1 MRRVIWFIGL
11 AVIIG
16 GITPPSAVFGITGE
30 TVLAEIQKRYERTS
44 EFEAQFVQEY
54 VGKVMQRI
62 QKGEGKVYF
71 KKKGMM
77 FWDYRT
83 PDQKLISNGQ
93 TLWYYQPEEN
103 QVFVSDISKILQEKT
118 PLAFLAGEG
127 NLTRDFNLVNFN
139 EALSA
144 REENYVVELAPKEP
158 NATLSKL
165 ILTVDKKSYAVIQT
179 DVIDELGN
187 ITRTR
192 FLNIKTNVSLQ
203 DSFFQF
209 TIPPGTE
216 IIKSQGG
223 AFSLES
229 GKGTSP

>member
-1 MRRVIWFIGL
+1 MKPVIWLIGL

-16 GITPPSAVFGITGE
+16 GVIPPSVVFGITGE
-30 TVLAEIQKRYERTS
+30 TVLVEVQKRYENTS
-44 EFEAQFVQEY
+44 DFEAQFVQEY
-54 VGKVMQRI
+54 VGKVMQRL

-71 KKKGMM
+71 KKRGMM
-77 FWDYRT
+77 LWDYQT
-83 PDQKLISNGQ
+83 PKQKLISNGQ

-103 QVFVSDISKILQEKT
+103 QVFVSDISNILKEKT

-127 NLTRDFNLVNFN
+127 NLSRDFNLVNFN

-165 ILTVDKKSYAVIQT
+165 VLTVDKKNYAVIQT
-179 DVIDELGN
+179 DVIDGLGN

-192 FLNIKTNVSLQ
+192 FLNIKTNLSLQ
-203 DSFFQF
+203 DSLFQF

-216 IIKSQGG
+216 IIKNQGG
-223 AFSLES
+223 APPPAS

>member
-1 MRRVIWFIGL
+1 MKLVVWLIGL

-16 GITPPSAVFGITGE
+16 GITPPSVVFGITGE
-30 TVLAEIQKRYERTS
+30 TVLAEIQKRYERAS
-44 EFEAQFVQEY
+44 DFEAQFVQEY

-71 KKKGMM
+71 KKRGMM

-83 PDQKLISNGQ
+83 PNQKLISNGR

-103 QVFVSDISKILQEKT
+103 QVFVSDISKVLQEKT

-127 NLTRDFNLVNFN
+127 NLSRDFTLVNFN

-144 REENYVVELAPKEP
+144 REENYVVELSPREP

-165 ILTVDKKSYAVIQT
+165 VLTVDKATYAVIQT

-203 DSFFQF
+203 DSLFQF

-216 IIKSQGG
+216 IIRNEGG
-223 AFSLES
+223 ASSPGS
-229 GKGTSP
+229 GKGTSQ

>member
-1 MRRVIWFIGL
+1 MKHVILLMGL

-16 GITPPSAVFGITGE
+16 GIPPVPAVYGITGD
-30 TVLAEIQKRYERTS
+30 TVLAEIQKRYEKS
-44 EFEAQFVQEY
+44 NDFEAQFVQEY
-54 VGKVMQRI
+54 VGKVMQRP

-71 KKKGMM
+71 KKKGKIR
-77 FWDYRT
+77 WDYRT
-83 PDQKLISNGQ
+83 PNQKLVSDGR

-103 QVFVSDISKILQEKT
+103 QVFVSEMSKILQEKT

-127 NLTRDFNLVNFN
+127 NLSRDFSLINFN
-139 EALSA
+139 EALSPG
-144 REENYVVELAPKEP
+144 EENYVVELAPREP
-158 NATLSKL
+158 SPMLSKL
-165 ILTVDKKSYAVIQT
+165 VLTVDKANYIVIQA
-179 DVIDELGN
+179 DVIDGLGN

-216 IIKSQGG
+216 IIKSQAGPASPG
-223 AFSLES
+223 S
-229 GKGTSP
+229 GKESTP

>member
-1 MRRVIWFIGL
+1 MKPFIWLMGL
-11 AVIIG
+11 AMIIG
-16 GITPPSAVFGITGE
+16 GVVPPSTVFGITGE
-30 TVLAEIQKRYERTS
+30 TVLAEVQKRYENTND
-44 EFEAQFVQEY
+44 FEAQFVQEY
-54 VGKVMQRI
+54 IGKVMQRL

-71 KKKGMM
+71 KKRGMM
-77 FWDYRT
+77 LWDYQT
-83 PDQKLISNGQ
+83 PKQKLISNGQ

-103 QVFVSDISKILQEKT
+103 QVFVSDISKILNEKT

-127 NLTRDFNLVNFN
+127 NLGRDFNLVNFN

-144 REENYVVELAPKEP
+144 REENYVIELAPKEP

-165 ILTVDKKSYAVIQT
+165 VLTVDKKNYAVIQT
-179 DVIDELGN
+179 DVIDGLGN

-192 FLNIKTNVSLQ
+192 FLNIKTNLSLQ
-203 DSFFQF
+203 DSLFQF

-216 IIKSQGG
+216 IIKNQGG
-223 AFSLES
+223 TPPPAS

>member
-1 MRRVIWFIGL
+1 MKRVIGLIGL

-16 GITPPSAVFGITGE
+16 GITPPSSVFGITGE

-44 EFEAQFVQEY
+44 DFEAQFVQEY

-71 KKKGMM
+71 KKRGMM

-83 PDQKLISNGQ
+83 PVQKLISNGQ

-103 QVFVSDISKILQEKT
+103 QVFVSDISMILQEKT

-127 NLTRDFNLVNFN
+127 NLTRDFNLANFN

-144 REENYVVELAPKEP
+144 REENYVVELVPKEP

-165 ILTVDKKSYAVIQT
+165 ILTVDKKNYAVIQT

-223 AFSLES
+223 AFSPGG
-229 GKGTSP
+229 GKETAK

>member
-1 MRRVIWFIGL
+1 MRRIIWLIGL
-11 AVIIG
+11 AVVIG
-16 GITPPSAVFGITGE
+16 GIAPPSAVFGITGE
-30 TVLAEIQKRYERTS
+30 TVLAEVQKRYEKTS
-44 EFEAQFVQEY
+44 DFEAQFVQEY
-54 VGKVMQRI
+54 VGKVVQRV

-71 KKKGMM
+71 KKRGMM

-83 PDQKLISNGQ
+83 PSQKLITNGQ

-103 QVFVSDISKILQEKT
+103 QVFVSDISKVLQEKT

-127 NLTRDFNLVNFN
+127 NLSRDFTLVNFN

-144 REENYVVELAPKEP
+144 REENYVVELSPREP

-165 ILTVDKKSYAVIQT
+165 VLTVDKATYAVIQT
-179 DVIDELGN
+179 DVIDGLGN

-223 AFSLES
+223 AASPGS
-229 GKGTSP
+229 GKETSK

>member
-1 MRRVIWFIGL
+1 MKHIIWLIGL
-11 AVIIG
+11 TLIIG

-30 TVLAEIQKRYERTS
+30 TVLVEIQKRYERTS
-44 EFEAQFVQEY
+44 DFEAQFVQEY
-54 VGKVMQRI
+54 IGKVMQRL

-83 PDQKLISNGQ
+83 PNQKLISNGQ
-93 TLWYYQPEEN
+93 TLWYYQPEEK
-103 QVFVSDISKILQEKT
+103 QVFISDISKILQEKT
-118 PLAFLAGEG
+118 PRAFLAGEG
-127 NLTRDFNLVNFN
+127 NLSRDFNLVNFN

-144 REENYVVELAPKEP
+144 REENYIVELSPKEP

-165 ILTVDKKSYAVIQT
+165 VLTVDKTNYAVIQT
-179 DVIDELGN
+179 DVIDGLGN

-216 IIKSQGG
+216 IIKNEGG
-223 AFSLES
+223 ASS
-229 GKGTSP
+229 PGGGKGTSK

>member
-1 MRRVIWFIGL
+1 MRRIIWLIGL

-44 EFEAQFVQEY
+44 DFEAQFVQEY

-83 PDQKLISNGQ
+83 PVQKLISNGQ

-103 QVFVSDISKILQEKT
+103 QVFVSDISKFLQEKT

-127 NLTRDFNLVNFN
+127 NLTRDFNLANFN

-165 ILTVDKKSYAVIQT
+165 ILTVDKKNYAVIQT
-179 DVIDELGN
+179 DVIDQLGN

-216 IIKSQGG
+216 IIKSQTGPSSRG
-223 AFSLES
+223 S
-229 GKGTSP
+229 GKETTQ